1 MEYKRYRLVY
11 YLKNGRIIRDIK
23 EFYYRDKEKML
34 NRVLSYIGSTKKFTA
49 IDYRGSIISIG
60 CNDIVKVELNY
71 LN

>member
-1 MEYKRYRLVY
+1 MRYKRYRLVY
-11 YLKNGRIIRDIK
+11 YLKNGKIIQDIK

-34 NRVLSYIGSTKKFTA
+34 KRVLRYVRSTQKFTA
-49 IDYRGSIISIG
+49 IDYTGSIISIG